1 VDDELHDVT
10 PASRPALPPADAAV
24 ATALRAALDA
34 GARRP
39 VDPARLL
46 AGVQARATRRHR
58 RRVVG
63 TSLAS
68 AAAVAAVITAGVSL
82 PGPSSPPAHR
92 SPAARA
98 TEPSGPSASE
108 PAPSTPTGSATS
120 APSAPAPVTAASMLT
135 LGDVAS
141 VIPHVR
147 AVEAPGARVRAPGDP
162 VTGGLCTD
170 EVLTGVPEPV
180 ADLTALW
187 AEPGRSGLPVS
198 VREDLLSWDASTGAR
213 QYTAASAAQAAACTA
228 AAAATSAAPH
238 TSETAPYRLLTPPS
252 ALGTGSVLALAQV
265 APTLWRVRV
274 VADRDAVAVSMSA
287 NVRAAGEQAAVDAA
301 GGVARLAVAA
311 LDRAEAS

>member
-58 RRVVG
+58 RRVLG

-98 TEPSGPSASE
+98 TEPSASE

-120 APSAPAPVTAASMLT
+120 SPSAPAPVTAASMLT

-141 VIPHVR
+141 VIPDAR

-170 EVLTGVPEPV
+170 GVLAGVPEPV

-198 VREDLLSWDASTGAR
+198 VREDLLNWDASTGAR

-287 NVRAAGEQAAVDAA
+287 NVRAAGERAAVDAA

-311 LDRAEAS
+311 LDRAQAS